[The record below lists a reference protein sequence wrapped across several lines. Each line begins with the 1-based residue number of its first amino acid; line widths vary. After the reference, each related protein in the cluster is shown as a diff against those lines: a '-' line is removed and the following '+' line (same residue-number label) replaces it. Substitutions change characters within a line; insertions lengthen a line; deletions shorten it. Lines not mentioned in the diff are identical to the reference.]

1 MKIELL
7 DEVEY
12 GNLLGLSVD
21 QADEKVEATLADH
34 WRWAVWRNGIS
45 PQGRITFSIHQRL
58 EAIGFVME
66 RAREL
71 TKSAREN
78 LIQLGEIVEVAI
90 AGTTQIAPTSPRL
103 IRLGDDTSAL
113 VGALPTR
120 LVEAD
125 LGESLV
131 RRFSPKDVK
140 IVSALSEAGAT
151 DYWPLSDWATSA
163 RFPSSPHFSSLK
175 PLTSITIAWQ
185 MVEEELRNESQP
197 VSDLNTLR
205 VLCGCPGTFFGRPFE
220 PGNEGRWEK
229 PLRPG
234 VWIGRRRGYQENH
247 SRPILVFVDQDDGVK
262 SADFY
267 DEGEY
272 RWAVVAM
279 GANSGVHEVVRFFE
293 EGNLMEAHCSFPPSL
308 PIKRLL
314 TLCGDQV
321 AAWTWALSKDVYPEL
336 ERLLEIQGISCIHGI
351 TER

>member
-7 DEVEY
+7 DELEY
-12 GNLLGLSVD
+12 GNLFGLSVD
-21 QADEKVEATLADH
+21 QADEELVATLADH

-45 PQGRITFSIHQRL
+45 LQGRITFSIHQRL
-58 EAIGFVME
+58 EAVGFVME

-78 LIQLGEIVEVAI
+78 LIQLGEIAEVSV
-90 AGTTQIAPTSPRL
+90 AGTTQIAPTAPRL

-131 RRFSPKDVK
+131 RRFSPKDVE

-151 DYWPLSDWATSA
+151 DYWPLGDWATSA
-163 RFPSSPHFSSLK
+163 RFPSSPHFSSLM
-175 PLTSITIAWQ
+175 PLASITAAWKI
-185 MVEEELRNESQP
+185 VEEELRNESQP

-205 VLCGCPGTFFGRPFE
+205 VLCGCQGTFFGRPFE

-229 PLRPG
+229 PHRPG

-247 SRPILVFVDQDDGVK
+247 SRPTLVFVDQDGGVK

-267 DEGEY
+267 DEEEY

-279 GANSGVHEVVRFFE
+279 GVENGASEIVRFFDK
-293 EGNLMEAHCSFPPSL
+293 GDLIEAHCSFPPSL
-308 PIKRLL
+308 PLKRLL
-314 TLCGDQV
+314 TLCGDRV
-321 AAWTWALSKDVYPEL
+321 AAWAWALPKDVYPEL
-336 ERLLEIQGISCIHGI
+336 EKLLEVLGASCIHGI